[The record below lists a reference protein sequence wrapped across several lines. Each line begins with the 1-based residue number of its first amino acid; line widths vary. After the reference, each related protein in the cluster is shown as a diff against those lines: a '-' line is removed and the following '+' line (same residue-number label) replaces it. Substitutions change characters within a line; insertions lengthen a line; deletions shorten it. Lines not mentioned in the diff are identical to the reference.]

1 MVEFR
6 GKNVGDQR
14 LTDYLKMHR
23 PRRIAFYNTLV
34 SDAGLAQL
42 VNCDR
47 LEEVLIYS
55 GEVGDLGFRTL
66 CNLPRITS
74 ILLYDCPNITDS
86 VVRHLAAATW
96 LHELCLCG
104 TRISNDAMEIV
115 GTNST
120 IWSLGLDD
128 TNIDDNG
135 IELLSPMLQLGI
147 LSMNRCS
154 VTGIGLRRFKPSGT
168 IDFYLKGS
176 KVTDESLK
184 IMCSNEL
191 PVKTLDLSDTAI
203 TDIGLQSLAG
213 ITQLNSLRLNN
224 TAVTDNGIMF
234 LAGLP
239 VLEGLELSGTKVTE
253 AGIAVLKRENRRIL
267 FY

>member
-14 LTDYLKMHR
+14 LSEYLKTHR
-23 PRRIAFYNTLV
+23 PRRIAFYNTLI

-42 VNCDR
+42 VHCDR

-55 GEVGDLGFRTL
+55 SEVGDLGFHSL
-66 CNLPRITS
+66 CNLRRITS
-74 ILLYDCPNITDS
+74 ILMYDCPSITDS
-86 VVRHLAAATW
+86 VVRHLASARR
-96 LHELCLCG
+96 LSELCLCG
-104 TRISNDAMEIV
+104 TKISNDAMEIV
-115 GTNST
+115 STNST

-135 IELLSPMLQLGI
+135 IELLSIMEQLGI

-154 VTGIGLRRFKPSGT
+154 ITGTGLRRFKPSGT

-176 KVTDESLK
+176 KVIDESLE
-184 IMCSNEL
+184 IMCSNAL

-203 TDIGLQSLAG
+203 TDIGLQSLSG
-213 ITQLNSLRLNN
+213 ITQLSSLRLNN
-224 TAVTDNGIMF
+224 TAVSDNGIIF
-234 LAGLP
+234 LARLP

-253 AGIAVLKRENRRIL
+253 AGIAALRCENRRIL
-267 FY
+267 